1 MKPMSPQTLLDLGVE
16 SSLLPN
22 TDISRV
28 EGLAAGA
35 RISVDESIFFFTRS
49 GHFLSFDYSENCSE
63 LLTNIPEGTSLM
75 TDFAWFLPRD
85 AH

>member
-1 MKPMSPQTLLDLGVE
+1 MKPMTPQTLLDLGVE

-35 RISVDESIFFFTRS
+35 RISVDEAIFFHSIRAFS
-49 GHFLSFDYSENCSE
+49 
-63 LLTNIPEGTSLM
+63 
-75 TDFAWFLPRD
+75 
-85 AH
+85 